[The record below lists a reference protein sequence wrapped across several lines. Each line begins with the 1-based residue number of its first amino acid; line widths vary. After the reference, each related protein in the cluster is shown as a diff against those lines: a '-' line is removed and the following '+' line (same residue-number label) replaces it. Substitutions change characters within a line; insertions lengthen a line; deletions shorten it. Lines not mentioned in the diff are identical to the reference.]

1 MYKTMINLQD
11 EAYCNSVSIAPN
23 AGYTWTDVAKMAK
36 HIERNNT
43 YIPKITNIIFNLKTE
58 DIRPVIDVTGKKVL
72 EEYKNKDGKS
82 ITRVKRETVKLEN
95 PTLTTIVYFA
105 DGSKCVVVNSA
116 KDKLTLVER
125 VINQDEIDLAKKL
138 GKEEVKPITI
148 LDADDASKENGIV
161 YAIFKR
167 IYGIPS
173 PETKTEGNRRISEGT
188 VSNSGTSQT
197 IRDMVNRS
205 FDTNYEAA
213 VKKTQTRVNIML
225 AEQAKKEAAEAK
237 AKVEAIADRR
247 QVEYAKSNIR
257 AFLEALSS
265 EDLKDVIKEIKAK
278 IK

>member
-1 MYKTMINLQD
+1 MYKTMMKKTSSIYGYSFRD
-11 EAYCNSVSIAPN
+11 EVTLLDANKTLGQIA
-23 AGYTWTDVAKMAK
+23 A
-36 HIERNNT
+36 NNV
-43 YIPKITNIIFNLKTE
+43 YFPKITNIIFNLKTE
-58 DIRPVIDVTGKKVL
+58 DIRPVIDITGKKVL
-72 EEYKNKDGKS
+72 EEYTAKNGK
-82 ITRVKRETVKLEN
+82 IRTRVKRETVKLEN
-95 PTLTTIVYFA
+95 PTLTTVVYFE
-105 DGSKCVVVNSA
+105 DKSKSVVVNSA

-125 VINQDEIDLAKKL
+125 TINQDEIDLAKKL
-138 GKEEVKPITI
+138 RKEEVKPITI

-173 PETKTEGNRRISEGT
+173 PETKVEGNRRISEGT
-188 VSNSGTSQT
+188 VSNSGTSQI
-197 IRDMVNRS
+197 IRDMVDHS

-237 AKVEAIADRR
+237 AKVEAIAKHR

-265 EDLKDVIKEIKAK
+265 EDLNDVIKEIKAK

>member
-1 MYKTMINLQD
+1 MYKTIMKKT
-11 EAYCNSVSIAPN
+11 NSVYGYSFRDDVTLLDVNKTLSQIA
-23 AGYTWTDVAKMAK
+23 A
-36 HIERNNT
+36 NNV
-43 YIPKITNIIFNLKTE
+43 YFPKITNIIFNLKTE
-58 DIRPVIDVTGKKVL
+58 DTKPVIDITGKKVL
-72 EEYKNKDGKS
+72 EEYTTKKGQTR
-82 ITRVKRETVKLEN
+82 TRVKRETVKLEN
-95 PTLTTIVYFA
+95 PMLTTVVYFE
-105 DGSKCVVVNSA
+105 DKSKSVVVNSA

-167 IYGIPS
+167 VYGIPS

-188 VSNSGTSQT
+188 VSNSGTSQI
-197 IRDMVNRS
+197 IRDMVNHS

-237 AKVEAIADRR
+237 AKVEAIANRNR
-247 QVEYAKSNIR
+247 VEYAKNNIR

-265 EDLKDVIKEIKAK
+265 EDLNDVIKEIKAK

>member
-1 MYKTMINLQD
+1 MITID
-11 EAYCNSVSIAPN
+11 GCNDIHIN
-23 AGYTWTDVAKMAK
+23 NGYSHADMRNMFKK
-36 HIERNNT
+36 IECNNV
-43 YIPKITNIIFNLKTE
+43 YFPKITNIIFNLKTE
-58 DIRPVIDVTGKKVL
+58 DTKPVIDITGKKVL
-72 EEYKNKDGKS
+72 EEYTTKKGQTR
-82 ITRVKRETVKLEN
+82 TRVKRETVKLEN
-95 PTLTTIVYFA
+95 PTLTTVVYFA
-105 DGSKCVVVNSA
+105 DKSKSVVVNSA

-138 GKEEVKPITI
+138 RKEEVKPITI

-188 VSNSGTSQT
+188 VSNSGTSQI
-197 IRDMVNRS
+197 IRDMVDRS

-237 AKVEAIADRR
+237 AKVEAIANRR

-265 EDLKDVIKEIKAK
+265 EDLNDVIKEIKAK

>member
-1 MYKTMINLQD
+1 MYKTMTVVGNNPTGYVFRD
-11 EAYCNSVSIAPN
+11 NVS
-23 AGYTWTDVAKMAK
+23 YKMIGNVLK
-36 HIERNNT
+36 QIHDNNV
-43 YIPKITNIIFNLKTE
+43 YFPKITNIIFNLKTE
-58 DIRPVIDVTGKKVL
+58 DTKPAVDVTGKKIL
-72 EEYKNKDGKS
+72 ETYTTKKGETR
-82 ITRVKRETVKLEN
+82 TRVKRETVKLEN
-95 PTLTTIVYFA
+95 PMLTTVVYFE
-105 DGSKCVVVNSA
+105 DKSKSVVVNSA

-138 GKEEVKPITI
+138 GKEEIKPITI

-167 IYGIPS
+167 VYGIPS
-173 PETKTEGNRRISEGT
+173 AETKVEGNRRISEGT
-188 VSNSGTSQT
+188 VTNSGTSQI
-197 IRDMVNRS
+197 IRDLVNNS

-237 AKVEAIADRR
+237 AKVEAIANKRM
-247 QVEYAKSNIR
+247 VEYAKSNIR

>member
-1 MYKTMINLQD
+1 MYKTMITVD
-11 EAYCNSVSIAPN
+11 GCNDIHIN
-23 AGYTWTDVAKMAK
+23 NGYSHADMRNMFKK
-36 HIERNNT
+36 IECNNV
-43 YIPKITNIIFNLKTE
+43 YFPKITNIIFNLKTE
-58 DIRPVIDVTGKKVL
+58 DTKPVIDITGKKVL
-72 EEYKNKDGKS
+72 EEYTTKKGQTR
-82 ITRVKRETVKLEN
+82 TRVKRETVKLEN
-95 PTLTTIVYFA
+95 PTLTTVVYFE
-105 DGSKCVVVNSA
+105 DKSKSVVVNSA

-167 IYGIPS
+167 VYGIPS

-188 VSNSGTSQT
+188 VSNSGTSQI

-225 AEQAKKEAAEAK
+225 AEQAKKEAAEVK
-237 AKVEAIADRR
+237 AKVEAIANRSR
-247 QVEYAKSNIR
+247 VEYAKNNIR

-265 EDLKDVIKEIKAK
+265 EDLNDVIKEIKAK

>member
-1 MYKTMINLQD
+1 MYKTMITVNGSND
-11 EAYCNSVSIAPN
+11 IHINN
-23 AGYTWTDVAKMAK
+23 GYTRDNMRSMFKEIK
-36 HIERNNT
+36 RNNV
-43 YIPKITNIIFNLKTE
+43 YFPKITNIIFNLKTE
-58 DIRPVIDVTGKKVL
+58 DTRPVIDITGKKVL
-72 EEYKNKDGKS
+72 EEYTTKKGLTR
-82 ITRVKRETVKLEN
+82 TRVKRETVKLVN
-95 PTLTTIVYFA
+95 PMLTTVVYF
-105 DGSKCVVVNSA
+105 DDKSKSVVVNSA
-116 KDKLTLVER
+116 KDKLVLVER

-167 IYGIPS
+167 VYGIPS
-173 PETKTEGNRRISEGT
+173 PETKTEGNRRISKGT
-188 VSNSGTSQT
+188 VSNSGTSQI
-197 IRDMVNRS
+197 IRDMVDCS

-213 VKKTQTRVNIML
+213 VKKTQTRVNVML

-237 AKVEAIADRR
+237 AKVEALANRR

>member
-1 MYKTMINLQD
+1 MYKTIMKKT
-11 EAYCNSVSIAPN
+11 NSVYGYSFRDDVTLLDINKTLGQIA
-23 AGYTWTDVAKMAK
+23 A
-36 HIERNNT
+36 NNV
-43 YIPKITNIIFNLKTE
+43 YFPRITNIIFNLKTE
-58 DIRPVIDVTGKKVL
+58 DTKPVIDITGKKVL
-72 EEYKNKDGKS
+72 EEYTTKKGETR
-82 ITRVKRETVKLEN
+82 TRVKRETVKLEN
-95 PTLTTIVYFA
+95 PMLTTVVYFE
-105 DGSKCVVVNSA
+105 DKSKSVVVNSA

-167 IYGIPS
+167 VYGIPS
-173 PETKTEGNRRISEGT
+173 PETKVEGNRRISEGT
-188 VSNSGTSQT
+188 VSNSGTSQI
-197 IRDMVNRS
+197 IRDMVNNS

-237 AKVEAIADRR
+237 AKVEAIANRNR
-247 QVEYAKSNIR
+247 VEYAKNNIR